1 MKLLLNG
8 ASYDNFFEQ
17 GLKNINLHFFYAIL
31 SENKFRNEFR
41 PYTDFD
47 QPVVLGMINAMRTS
61 YGWCVEMWPAPFNE
75 GAHNLKKKKMLT
87 ECVFLDNAHRIR
99 VNIRQLTVSLISRE
113 LVCPW
118 SCVSSRDDMALLS
131 EQLRQLALQV
141 VCFAGGIFQVT
152 RTLLKVGG

>member
-61 YGWCVEMWPAPFNE
+61 YG
-75 GAHNLKKKKMLT
+75 
-87 ECVFLDNAHRIR
+87 
-99 VNIRQLTVSLISRE
+99 
-113 LVCPW
+113 
-118 SCVSSRDDMALLS
+118 
-131 EQLRQLALQV
+131 
-141 VCFAGGIFQVT
+141 
-152 RTLLKVGG
+152 